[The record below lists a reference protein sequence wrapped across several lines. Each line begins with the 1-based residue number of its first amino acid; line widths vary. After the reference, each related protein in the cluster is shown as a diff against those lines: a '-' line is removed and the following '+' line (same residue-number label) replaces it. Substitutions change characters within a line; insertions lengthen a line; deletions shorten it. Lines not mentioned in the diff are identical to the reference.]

1 MNGKTL
7 IDLFLKHISQP
18 DIPYLDDTE
27 YAAILFGSDEVKIDR
42 RNRRIRLNNQ
52 WIRAAGSPPPEFDFD
67 WVALVCEEDGWS
79 VVFGSGNPF
88 EESSGLPTKN
98 GKVIAVPKSYNPT
111 T

>member
-18 DIPYLDDTE
+18 DIPHLNDAE
-27 YAAILFGSDEVKIDR
+27 QAAILFGSDEVKVDR
-42 RNRRIRLNNQ
+42 RNRRIKLNNQ
-52 WIRAAGSPPPEFDFD
+52 WIRAADSPPESDFD
-67 WVALVCEEDGWS
+67 WIALIREEDGWS
-79 VVFGSGNPF
+79 VLFGSGNPF
-88 EESSGLPTKN
+88 EESSGLPTKS